1 MRLFLEPTE
10 PLLFR
15 TGRPFDA
22 GESSFAETVFPPTPE
37 TLQGAIRAAIAT
49 YRYPTITLEEAF
61 SKPELVDLV
70 GNRSSYGRFHLT
82 SIALGRRKEDETIE
96 RLFPSPS
103 HLATLKDAQ
112 GNKQLLRLKPKKMKG
127 VISDQ
132 SESDE
137 WYYLLPEKEVKSKLE
152 PLKCWLTEDGL
163 AKALR
168 TDEPLNID
176 EMVCEEKIYQRES
189 RLGISMD
196 NSTKTTLEGF
206 LYQSQLIRMESN
218 YGFVID
224 IRLRK
229 PDSHAENTSTEFFTD
244 DVQTQHQL
252 RLPNDGW
259 ITFGG
264 ERRTAHFKV
273 LPHGKNQISQIERE
287 ITGNLLYLATPAA
300 FDGGWQPKQW
310 IPPFVPPIIAAINH
324 YQPIGGWALNPGD
337 SGGRSKTMRRCV
349 PAGSIYYFDQQ
360 VTIKRPLTDYGMEI
374 GYGITYTG
382 KWEK

>member
-22 GESSFAETVFPPTPE
+22 GESNFAETVFPPTPE

-49 YRYPTITLEEAF
+49 YWDPDITLDEAF
-61 SKPELVDLV
+61 SKPELVDLI
-70 GNRSSYGRFHLT
+70 GNRSSYGRFHIT
-82 SIALGRRKEDETIE
+82 GIALGRSKEDETVE

-103 HLATLKDAQ
+103 HLVTMNDTQ
-112 GNKQLLRLKPKKMKG
+112 GNKQLVRLKPQKMKD

-132 SESDE
+132 SESNE
-137 WYYLLPEKEVKSKLE
+137 WYYLLPEEEVRSKLK
-152 PLKCWLTEDGL
+152 PLNCWLTEDGL
-163 AKALR
+163 AKALF
-168 TDEPLNID
+168 TDEPLNRD
-176 EMVCEEKIYQRES
+176 EMICEEKIYQRES
-189 RLGISMD
+189 RLGIGMD
-196 NSTKTTLEGF
+196 NTTKTTREGF
-206 LYQSQLIRMESN
+206 LYQSQVIRMERN

-229 PDSHAENTSTEFFTD
+229 PGGQTENTSTDFFMD

-252 RLPNDGW
+252 RLPIDGW

-264 ERRTAHFKV
+264 ERRTAHFKI
-273 LPHGKNQISQIERE
+273 LSHGKNQISQIERE

-310 IPPFVPPIIAAINH
+310 ILPFVPPIIAAISH

-349 PAGSIYYFDQQ
+349 PAGSVYFFDQQ
-360 VTIKRPLTDYGMEI
+360 VTLKWPLTDYGTEI

-382 KWEK
+382 VWKR